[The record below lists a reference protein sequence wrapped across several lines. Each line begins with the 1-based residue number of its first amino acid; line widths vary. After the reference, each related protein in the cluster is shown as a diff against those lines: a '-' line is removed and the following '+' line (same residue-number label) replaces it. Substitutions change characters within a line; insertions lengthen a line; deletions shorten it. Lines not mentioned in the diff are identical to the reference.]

1 MGHAGCRSGCSS
13 FLTPRT
19 EKSDTNRHDAS
30 QGGQGTPTSTPNR
43 RAEINT
49 DTARTDITID
59 LTSDISDELVR
70 LEIENALE
78 QMDGV
83 QAVRL
88 VPGTNRPVDE
98 LHAVVEPHCEP
109 KHVARD
115 LQTMLLAQFGVDIDR
130 RVISVVRLG
139 SAATARLTEV
149 LPRLT
154 LDCVN
159 VAVRANDT
167 SVSIEVFDSEGGTAV
182 GSAGPIRGDAVIEGA
197 ALATVNAINT
207 YLGSG
212 SARLIDAHIA
222 RAGGHHV
229 AVVVVEVYGGPTT
242 RVLTGSAL
250 VRRQEADAVARAVL
264 DATNRI
270 QRV

>member
-1 MGHAGCRSGCSS
+1 MD
-13 FLTPRT
+13 T
-19 EKSDTNRHDAS
+19 E
-30 QGGQGTPTSTPNR
+30 
-43 RAEINT
+43 
-49 DTARTDITID
+49 TAHVDITID

-83 QAVRL
+83 KAVRL
-88 VPGTNRPVDE
+88 VPGTKRPVDE
-98 LHAVVEPHCEP
+98 LHAVVDASCEP

-115 LQTMLLAQFGVDIDR
+115 LQTMLLARFGVDIDR

-149 LPRLT
+149 MPRLT

-159 VAVRANDT
+159 VAVRADDT
-167 SVSIEVFDSEGGTAV
+167 SVSIEVFDSEGGSAV
-182 GSAGPIRGDAVIEGA
+182 GSAGPIKGDSVIEGA
-197 ALATVNAINT
+197 ALATVDAINS
-207 YLGSG
+207 YLGTG

-222 RAGGHHV
+222 RAGSHHV
-229 AVVVVEVYGGPTT
+229 AVVVVEVHGGPTAG
-242 RVLTGSAL
+242 VLTGSAL

-264 DATNRI
+264 DATNRLH
-270 QRV
+270 RS